1 MEAIATLKPALY
13 APRLGAAG
21 ASVSRVQIM
30 HYASG
35 NLANFIVC
43 GVFDWV
49 ALFLKK
55 KKIPTEPVAAYAH
68 LCEHVDV
75 HTQAHAWRFN
85 LSSEQT
91 RTRS

>member
-30 HYASG
+30 LDASG

-43 GVFDWV
+43 GVFDWA

-55 KKIPTEPVAAYAH
+55 KKKIPS
-68 LCEHVDV
+68 
-75 HTQAHAWRFN
+75 
-85 LSSEQT
+85 LSLH
-91 RTRS
+91 RTRGCICTSV

>member
-1 MEAIATLKPALY
+1 MQSAAFSATEMRLVEAIATLKPALY

-30 HYASG
+30 RYASG

-55 KKIPTEPVAAYAH
+55 KKNPH
-68 LCEHVDV
+68 
-75 HTQAHAWRFN
+75 
-85 LSSEQT
+85 QT
-91 RTRS
+91 RGCICTSV